1 VANRLTFARWLVSPE
16 NPLTARVTVNRQWSA
31 FFGRGLVATV
41 DDFGYQGQAPSHPQL
56 LDWLAVEFMRAG
68 WSLKWLHKEIVMSA
82 TYRQSSRVTAS
93 LAERDPENRLLARGP
108 RVRLEAELIRDAA
121 LRSSGLLSDKI
132 GGPSVF
138 PPQPAGVTTEGTYGP
153 LTWTPST
160 GEDRYRR
167 SLYTF
172 SKRTAPFAMYTTFD
186 APTGEACV
194 AQRDVSNTP
203 LQALT
208 LLNDV
213 VFLEAAQAL
222 GAEFARRNESLED
235 RMVLLFRRV
244 LVRSPEAEEIQALV
258 AFYRDQRARFEAA
271 ELDANA
277 LAGGGEGD
285 AIDRAAWS
293 VVARI
298 LLNLDETITK
308 T

>member
-1 VANRLTFARWLVSPE
+1 
-16 NPLTARVTVNRQWSA
+16 
-31 FFGRGLVATV
+31 
-41 DDFGYQGQAPSHPQL
+41 
-56 LDWLAVEFMRAG
+56 
-68 WSLKWLHKEIVMSA
+68 
-82 TYRQSSRVTAS
+82 
-93 LAERDPENRLLARGP
+93 
-108 RVRLEAELIRDAA
+108 
-121 LRSSGLLSDKI
+121 LLSDKI

-235 RMVLLFRRV
+235 RLALLFRRV

-258 AFYRDQRARFEAA
+258 AFYRDQRARFEAG

-277 LAGGGEGD
+277 LAGGGDGD

-298 LLNLDETITK
+298 LLNLDETVTK